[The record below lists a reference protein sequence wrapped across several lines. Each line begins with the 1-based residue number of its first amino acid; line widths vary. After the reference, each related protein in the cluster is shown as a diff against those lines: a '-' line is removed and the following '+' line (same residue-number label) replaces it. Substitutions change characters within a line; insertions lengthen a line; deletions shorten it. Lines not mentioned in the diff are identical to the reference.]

1 MIYIMTKMPAHEGTT
16 IVLEV
21 LWDLMLEVQDLDS
34 KLRDLEVT
42 DGTSSRLAELSKQR
56 NGALDRIQEQHVVLQ
71 KQDLGAPFYTYF
83 LKHKHPASQPMPP
96 KNDRVVSQ
104 SAHATSASA
113 VF

>member
-1 MIYIMTKMPAHEGTT
+1 MPAQEGTT

-21 LWDLMLEVQDLDS
+21 LWDLMLEVQNLDS
-34 KLRDLEVT
+34 KLRDMEVT
-42 DGTSSRLAELSKQR
+42 DGTSSRLTELSKQR
-56 NGALDRIQEQHVVLQ
+56 NGVLDRIQEQHVVLQ

-83 LKHKHPASQPMPP
+83 LKQKPLASQPVPP
-96 KNDRVVSQ
+96 KNNPVVSQ

>member
-1 MIYIMTKMPAHEGTT
+1 MPAQEGTT

-42 DGTSSRLAELSKQR
+42 DGTSSRLMELSKQR

-71 KQDLGAPFYTYF
+71 KQDLGPLFYTYF
-83 LKHKHPASQPMPP
+83 LKPKPHTAPSVHPANGS
-96 KNDRVVSQ
+96 VVNH
-104 SAHATSASA
+104 SAASASA